1 MSDRRVAAFDFD
13 GTLTRRDTLVPFLVH
28 ACGRRQVAA
37 SLRRVAPVAAR
48 ARFRSRSGGDHHRD
62 IVKEHLLASLL
73 TGRDAEWFLSEG
85 EDFARTLERRLRP
98 EMTSQVAWH
107 RDEGHELVI
116 VSASLMAYLAP
127 FARDHRFDH
136 VIAVEMEVDE
146 NGRLTGALASP
157 NVRGIEKARRLT
169 RWLDGEPPEV
179 LWGYGNSAGDREL
192 LEMADVPVWVT
203 RP

>member
-28 ACGRRQVAA
+28 ACGRRSVGAA
-37 SLRRVAPVAAR
+37 LRKVAPVVAR
-48 ARFRSRSGGDHHRD
+48 ARIRSRSGGDHHRD
-62 IVKEHLLASLL
+62 VVKEHLLSSLL
-73 TGRDAEWFLSEG
+73 AGRDAAWFRGQG
-85 EDFARTLERRLRP
+85 EEFSSTLERRLRP
-98 EMTSQVAWH
+98 EMTGQVAWH
-107 RDEGHELVI
+107 RAEGHELVI
-116 VSASLMAYLAP
+116 VSASLSTYLAP
-127 FARDHRFDH
+127 FARDHGFDH

-146 NGRLTGALASP
+146 SGRLTGRLASP
-157 NVRGIEKARRLT
+157 NVRGAEKARRLT
-169 RWLDGEPPEV
+169 RWLDGEPPEF